1 MKTISI
7 VTACFNEQDNVENL
21 CQRIKVVMAGLP
33 EYDYEHIL
41 IDNCSTDD
49 TVSLIKTIAE
59 SDKKVKLIV
68 NARNFG
74 AIRSG
79 FHGFLQGHGD
89 CVIPMAADLQD
100 PPELIPELIQKWE
113 QGSFVVLLV
122 KPESIEGWPMSA
134 IRRLYYKFAD
144 SISEVPLI
152 RNATGSGLYDKR
164 AVDILRS
171 IDDPYP
177 YFRGLISEIGFPI
190 ETVEFVQPRRE
201 QGVTK
206 NNFYTL
212 YDLAMLGITKH
223 SKVPL
228 RLLTMAG
235 FLLSIFSVLIM
246 LFYLGMKLIYWDSFS
261 MGTAPVLI
269 GIFFFASVQLFFMG
283 MLGEYIGSIHT
294 HVRKLPLVV
303 ELERVNFTDVEAVN
317 GDSNE

>member
-7 VTACFNEQDNVENL
+7 VTACFNEQESVENL
-21 CQRIKVVMAGLP
+21 CQRIKAAMTRLP
-33 EYDYEHIL
+33 NYDYEHIL
-41 IDNCSTDD
+41 IDNHSTDN
-49 TVSLIKTIAE
+49 TVECIKAIAE
-59 SDKKVKLIV
+59 TDKKVKLIV

-79 FHGFLQGHGD
+79 YHGFLQGKGD

-100 PPELIPELIQKWE
+100 PPELIPDLVEKWE
-113 QGSFVVLLV
+113 QGYKVVLLV
-122 KPESIEGWPMSA
+122 KPESKEGWMMSA
-134 IRRLYYKFAD
+134 IRRMYYKFSD
-144 SISEVPLI
+144 SISDVPLV
-152 RNATGSGLYDKR
+152 RNATGAGLYDKR
-164 AVDILRS
+164 AVDVLRS

-177 YFRGLISEIGFPI
+177 YFRGLVSEIGFPI
-190 ETVEFVQPRRE
+190 ATVEFVQPKRE

-228 RLLTMAG
+228 RLLTMSG
-235 FLLSIFSVLIM
+235 FLLSILSVLTM

-269 GIFFFASVQLFFMG
+269 GMFFFASVQLFFMG

-303 ELERVNFTDVEAVN
+303 ELERVNFSEVE
-317 GDSNE
+317 